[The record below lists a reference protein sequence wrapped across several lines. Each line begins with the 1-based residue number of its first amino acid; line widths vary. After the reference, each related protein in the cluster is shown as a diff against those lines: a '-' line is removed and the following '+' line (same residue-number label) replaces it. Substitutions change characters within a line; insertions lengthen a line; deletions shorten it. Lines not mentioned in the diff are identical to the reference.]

1 MIKAIFFDIDGTLVP
16 LGQNKIVESALISI
30 KKLQEKGVKCVVCS
44 GRDFREVGRGN
55 DVLEKVKFDGIIA
68 STGQYCADKDGNPFY
83 IQSFDDIQTK
93 EVLSLFNEKNYS
105 ICLKTEYG
113 SYLNYVDS
121 ISEEIFKQYDKKAW
135 PVKDY
140 QGEKIYQAMLYI
152 NREEI
157 ADIKDRLKSLAITSW
172 HPLMADLIPLDGG
185 KAKGIEK
192 YLEKENIDITETMAF
207 GDSNN
212 DIDMLKAVFIGVAM
226 GDGSKEIKEIADYIS
241 SDCLDDGILNALKHF
256 KHLLP

>member
-16 LGQNKIVESALISI
+16 LGQDKIVDSALSSI

-55 DVLEKVKFDGIIA
+55 DVLDKIKFDGIIA
-68 STGQYCADKDGNPFY
+68 STGQYCADLDGNPFY
-83 IQSFDDIQTK
+83 IQSFDNIQTK
-93 EVLSLFNEKNYS
+93 EVLSLFNEKKYS

-152 NREEI
+152 KKEEI
-157 ADIKDRLKSLAITSW
+157 VDIKDRLNSLAITSW
-172 HPLMADLIPLDGG
+172 HPLMADLIPKDGG
-185 KAKGIEK
+185 KSKGIMK
-192 YLEKENIDITETMAF
+192 YLEKENIDISKTMAF

-212 DIDMLKAVFIGVAM
+212 DIDMLKTVSIGVAM
-226 GDGSKEIKEIADYIS
+226 GNSSIELKEIADYIT

-256 KHLLP
+256 RHLLP

>member
-16 LGQNKIVESALISI
+16 LGQDKIVESALVSI

-55 DVLEKVKFDGIIA
+55 DVLEKIKFDGIIA
-68 STGQYCADKDGNPFY
+68 STGQYCADGDGSTFY
-83 IQSFDDIQTK
+83 IQSFDEIQTK
-93 EVLSLFNEKNYS
+93 EVLSLFNKKKYS

-113 SYLNYVDS
+113 SYLNHTDS
-121 ISEEIFKQYDKKAW
+121 ISEEIFRQYDKKAW
-135 PVKDY
+135 PVKEY

-152 NREEI
+152 KKEEI
-157 ADIKDRLKSLAITSW
+157 VDIKDKLKSLAITSW

-185 KAKGIEK
+185 KAKGIKK
-192 YLEKENIDITETMAF
+192 YLEKENIDISETMAF

-212 DIDMLKAVFIGVAM
+212 DIDMLKAVAIGVAM
-226 GDGSKEIKEIADYIS
+226 GNSSFELKEIADYIT
-241 SDCLDDGILNALKHF
+241 SDCLDNGIYNALKHF
-256 KHLLP
+256 RHLLP

>member
-16 LGQNKIVESALISI
+16 LGQDKIVDSALTSI

-55 DVLEKVKFDGIIA
+55 DVLDKIKFDGIIA
-68 STGQYCADKDGNPFY
+68 STGQYCADSDGNPFY
-83 IQSFDDIQTK
+83 IQTFDDTQTK
-93 EVLSLFNEKNYS
+93 EVLSLFRDKKYS

-135 PVKDY
+135 PVRKY

-152 NREEI
+152 KKEEI
-157 ADIKDRLKSLAITSW
+157 VDIKDKLKSLAITSW

-185 KAKGIEK
+185 KSKGIKK
-192 YLEKENIDITETMAF
+192 YLEKENIDISETMAF

-212 DIDMLKAVFIGVAM
+212 DIDMLKTVFIGVAM
-226 GDGSKEIKEIADYIS
+226 GNSSIELKEIADYIT
-241 SDCLDDGILNALKHF
+241 SDCLDNGILNALEHF